1 MEQDDIFRAIQAA
14 VEDTPLLMIGSGSS
28 APYGLPGMQELGEH
42 LLKQLDS
49 KYSGEKCWNTF
60 RENLQAGQ
68 DLESALSDITFPS
81 DILND
86 VKWETWSLISSRDFD
101 LFGRILFGHEELA
114 LSKLLKKLYQA
125 TPQKIDIITTNYVRV
140 IEYACDLA
148 QIPVANGFYGC
159 YHKHF
164 DKEFPSRRSIN
175 LIKVHGSLDVFC
187 DTHGVAVSVPIMLR
201 ERVPG
206 LVPEI
211 ITPGASKYAAVLT
224 GTPRQLLSAA
234 DERIGQARS
243 FLCIGYGFNDAQIQE
258 NILTKART
266 GTPVILLTMKVAD
279 HAAHLLANNAKNYIS
294 IQKGEKD
301 NTTDIC
307 INRDIVT
314 LDGTYW
320 TVDGLMEI
328 ID

>member
-125 TPQKIDIITTNYVRV
+125 TPQKIDIITTNYDRV

>member
-125 TPQKIDIITTNYVRV
+125 TPQKIDIITTNYDRV

-266 GTPVILLTMKVAD
+266 GTPVI
-279 HAAHLLANNAKNYIS
+279 HYNNES
-294 IQKGEKD
+294 
-301 NTTDIC
+301 
-307 INRDIVT
+307 R
-314 LDGTYW
+314 
-320 TVDGLMEI
+320 
-328 ID
+328 